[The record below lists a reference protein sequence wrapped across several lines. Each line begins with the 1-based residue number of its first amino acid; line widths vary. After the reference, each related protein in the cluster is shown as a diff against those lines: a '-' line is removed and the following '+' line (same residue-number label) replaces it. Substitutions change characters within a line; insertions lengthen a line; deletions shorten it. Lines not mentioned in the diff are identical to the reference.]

1 MNTVDLRFL
10 RMPHWYPERFSL
22 FYNLCTN
29 LRIENNIP
37 KPLVEALHSMEQDGD
52 EPMLYRAH
60 ACFYLGYFDL
70 NRPTAPSLEKTI
82 TMAQSASN
90 DERKR
95 VIKVRGRKTS
105 IGTQLDFLVA
115 ECNLSLGMVN
125 NDMQRAANELTKL
138 FSKNKENQNR
148 QKEVLNDESMRLA
161 KGFKAMLCGP
171 TFGGPQ
177 PTPVN
182 SELIQKVKDLPEK
195 DFTVY
200 ICHDFPFGAEEAIAK
215 AASDGP

>member
-1 MNTVDLRFL
+1 MTCS
-10 RMPHWYPERFSL
+10 E
-22 FYNLCTN
+22 
-29 LRIENNIP
+29 
-37 KPLVEALHSMEQDGD
+37 
-52 EPMLYRAH
+52 
-60 ACFYLGYFDL
+60 
-70 NRPTAPSLEKTI
+70 
-82 TMAQSASN
+82 
-90 DERKR
+90 
-95 VIKVRGRKTS
+95 
-105 IGTQLDFLVA
+105 
-115 ECNLSLGMVN
+115 
-125 NDMQRAANELTKL
+125 RAANELTKL

-182 SELIQKVKDLPEK
+182 SEIIQKVKDLPEK

-215 AASDGP
+215 GENGSCK